1 MKRIMDNSFES
12 EHQVTIGVE
21 HGSCGLKISNS
32 IIKLQIW
39 DTAGQES
46 FRSVTRIFY
55 RGAHCV
61 FLAYDCTRD
70 ETFANL
76 IEWLKEIQQH
86 ASEDV
91 RIYLIGNKTDM
102 EEQREITFERAV
114 EFAKEHNIHKV
125 FETSAKTGDS
135 VVDVF
140 ACAGKELF

>member
-102 EEQREITFERAV
+102 EE
-114 EFAKEHNIHKV
+114 
-125 FETSAKTGDS
+125 
-135 VVDVF
+135 
-140 ACAGKELF
+140 